1 MNHRNCANLSPPCLC
16 CPAAGV
22 VALLVSLLTAGALAL
37 HLTYSGSAAAASW
50 SLAGL
55 RLSSRQHTAAQQHQQ
70 RQAALSCGDGGN
82 LTQLLCDPA
91 SAHSAADRSSGGG
104 GATGGRPPNIATG
117 LPASWAAGHIA
128 HDFRHWRH
136 TGIRKKA
143 LDKLASDV
151 DVHKVGKPPNQT
163 KLQYLWSCSGTTYT
177 CALLNP
183 FNHERHLAAR
193 PVAAPPAEVVRLHLL
208 HS

>member
-1 MNHRNCANLSPPCLC
+1 M
-16 CPAAGV
+16 

-37 HLTYSGSAAAASW
+37 HLTYGGSAAAASW

-55 RLSSRQHTAAQQHQQ
+55 RLSSRQHTAAQQQQQ

-91 SAHSAADRSSGGG
+91 SAHASPSSSGS
-104 GATGGRPPNIATG
+104 ADGGRPADIATG

-136 TGIRKKA
+136 TGIRKQA
-143 LDKLASDV
+143 LDKLAADV
-151 DVHKVGKPPNQT
+151 DVHKVGKPNHT
-163 KLQYLWSCSGTTYT
+163 KS
-177 CALLNP
+177 
-183 FNHERHLAAR
+183 
-193 PVAAPPAEVVRLHLL
+193 
-208 HS
+208 

>member
-1 MNHRNCANLSPPCLC
+1 MTYQQCDKLSLVCASGT
-16 CPAAGV
+16 ATGV

-37 HLTYSGSAAAASW
+37 HLTYGGSAAAASW

-55 RLSSRQHTAAQQHQQ
+55 RLSGRQHTAAQQQQ
-70 RQAALSCGDGGN
+70 RRQAALSCGDSGN

-91 SAHSAADRSSGGG
+91 SAHYAADGSSRGN
-104 GATGGRPPNIATG
+104 GAGGRPRGIATG

-151 DVHKVGKPPNQT
+151 DVHKVGIPN
-163 KLQYLWSCSGTTYT
+163 
-177 CALLNP
+177 
-183 FNHERHLAAR
+183 H
-193 PVAAPPAEVVRLHLL
+193 RLHEADCSRDISDPARRVSVLSL
-208 HS
+208 DAQPLDLRRLRWQLKWLMWSNLR

>member
-1 MNHRNCANLSPPCLC
+1 MS
-16 CPAAGV
+16 CPATGV

-37 HLTYSGSAAAASW
+37 HLTYGGSAAAASW

-55 RLSSRQHTAAQQHQQ
+55 RLSGRQHTAAHQQ
-70 RQAALSCGDGGN
+70 QRRQAALSCGDGGN

-91 SAHSAADRSSGGG
+91 SAHSAADSSSGGSAAG
-104 GATGGRPPNIATG
+104 GKPPNIAPG

-151 DVHKVGKPPNQT
+151 DVHKVGKPNQT
-163 KLQYLWSCSGTTYT
+163 KS
-177 CALLNP
+177 
-183 FNHERHLAAR
+183 
-193 PVAAPPAEVVRLHLL
+193 
-208 HS
+208 